1 MTNVGKTRESRD
13 QLFAIKLSLAFG
25 VFMLAIK
32 WYAYLITDS
41 AAIFSDAAESV
52 VHIIGV
58 SFAVYSLWLSLKPAD
73 KEHTYG
79 HDKINYFSA
88 GFEGGLIILAACYI
102 IYLSIERLV
111 QGVQLNNIDKGT
123 YFTLGASVINLF
135 LGLYLLRKGEKT
147 NSLILVAN
155 GKHVLTDSWTSFGV
169 VGGLILTWISGWLP
183 FDPIFAIIVAVNI
196 LWTGG
201 KLVKQSFGGLM
212 DTGSHALREK
222 IVNILDEISSD
233 KKFEY
238 HELRFRE
245 SGNVIWIEFHL
256 LFPKAILLE
265 EAHLLATDLEHS
277 IISRFDKEVRI
288 TTHLEP
294 VASHQKVHGEIN
306 IKK

>member
-1 MTNVGKTRESRD
+1 MTNVGKTKESKD
-13 QLFAIKLSLAFG
+13 QFFAIKLSLAFG

-32 WYAYLITDS
+32 WYAYLITGS
-41 AAIFSDAAESV
+41 SAIFSDAAESV

-58 SFAVYSLWLSLKPAD
+58 GFAVYSLWLSLKPAD

-88 GFEGGLIILAACYI
+88 GFEGGLIIIAACYI

-111 QGVQLNNIDKGT
+111 QGVQLSNIDKGT

-135 LGLYLLRKGEKT
+135 LGLYLVRKGEKT

-201 KLVKQSFGGLM
+201 KLVKQSYGGLM
-212 DTGSHALREK
+212 DTGSDVLREK
-222 IVNILDEISSD
+222 IVNILDEMSSD

-245 SGNVIWIEFHL
+245 SGNIIWIEFHL
-256 LFPKAILLE
+256 LFPTAILLE
-265 EAHLLATDLEHS
+265 EAHLLATDLERS
-277 IISRFDKEVRI
+277 IISKFEKEVRI
-288 TTHLEP
+288 ITHLEP
-294 VASHQKVHGEIN
+294 VASHQKVHSKLHM
-306 IKK
+306 KK

>member
-1 MTNVGKTRESRD
+1 MTNVGKTKVSRD

-25 VFMLAIK
+25 VFMLAVK
-32 WYAYLITDS
+32 WYAYLITGS
-41 AAIFSDAAESV
+41 SAIFSDAAESV

-58 SFAVYSLWLSLKPAD
+58 GFAVYSLWLSLKPAD
-73 KEHTYG
+73 NEHTYG

-88 GFEGGLIILAACYI
+88 GFEGGLIIIAACYI

-111 QGVQLNNIDKGT
+111 QGVQLSNIDKGT
-123 YFTLGASVINLF
+123 YFTLLASVINLF
-135 LGLYLLRKGEKT
+135 LGLYLVRKGEKT
-147 NSLILVAN
+147 NSLILIAN

-183 FDPIFAIIVAVNI
+183 FDPIFAVIVAVNI

-222 IVNILDEISSD
+222 IVNLLDELSSD

-256 LFPKAILLE
+256 LFPTTISLE
-265 EAHLLATDLEHS
+265 EAHLLATGFEHS
-277 IISRFDKEVRI
+277 IISKFDKEVKI
-288 TTHLEP
+288 ITHLEP
-294 VASHQKVHGEIN
+294 VASHKKVHGELN
-306 IKK
+306 MKK